1 MILTIGMALTGTIST
16 LRYDIG
22 LLKAHIVKRK
32 ALMGRSPFLMQILM
46 GFLYVGQ
53 VSKQDLEDTYNVP
66 FKACV
71 VEGKVASV
79 MCSYNQ
85 VNGKPTCADRD
96 LLKNT
101 IRGAW
106 GLDG

>member
-1 MILTIGMALTGTIST
+1 M
-16 LRYDIG
+16 
-22 LLKAHIVKRK
+22 
-32 ALMGRSPFLMQILM
+32 
-46 GFLYVGQ
+46 
-53 VSKQDLEDTYNVP
+53 DTYNVP

-85 VNGKPTCADRD
+85 VNGKPTCADSD

-101 IRGAW
+101 IRGKW
-106 GLDG
+106 GLNG

>member
-1 MILTIGMALTGTIST
+1 
-16 LRYDIG
+16 
-22 LLKAHIVKRK
+22 
-32 ALMGRSPFLMQILM
+32 MGRSPFRMLM
-46 GFLYVGQ
+46 GFLCWVGQ

-85 VNGKPTCADRD
+85 VNGKPTCADPD

-101 IRGAW
+101 IRGTW

>member
-1 MILTIGMALTGTIST
+1 M
-16 LRYDIG
+16 
-22 LLKAHIVKRK
+22 
-32 ALMGRSPFLMQILM
+32 
-46 GFLYVGQ
+46 
-53 VSKQDLEDTYNVP
+53 SKQDLEDTYNVP

-85 VNGKPTCADRD
+85 VNGKPTCADPD
-96 LLKNT
+96 LLKST

>member
-1 MILTIGMALTGTIST
+1 
-16 LRYDIG
+16 
-22 LLKAHIVKRK
+22 
-32 ALMGRSPFLMQILM
+32 M
-46 GFLYVGQ
+46 GFFLGQ

-85 VNGKPTCADRD
+85 VNGKPTCADPD